1 MSKWISIRLGSLI
14 KINYGKDHK
23 SLLNG
28 DIPVYGSGGF
38 MRYVD
43 KCLSTKE
50 SILIP
55 RKGSLNNIIY
65 TSNPFWTVDTMFWTE
80 IDNEQVN
87 TKFLYYQLK
96 LINFSNLNVGSAVP
110 SLTIPIIESIYV
122 NLPSLVEQKAI
133 AEILTSLDN
142 KMENLNKQNQT
153 LESLIQTFFKSINPN
168 PLINPPRKNLDSLS
182 E

>member
-55 RKGSLNNIIY
+55 RIGTLDNVIY
-65 TSNPFWTVDTMFWTE
+65 VKKPFWTVNTMFWTE

-87 TKFLYYQLK
+87 PKFIYYQLK
-96 LINFSNLNVGSAVP
+96 LTDFTKLNAGSAVP
-110 SLTIPIIESIYV
+110 RLTVPIIESIYV
-122 NLPSLVEQKAI
+122 NLPSLVEQKSI
-133 AEILTSLDN
+133 AEILTSLDD
-142 KMENLNKQNQT
+142 KMENLNKQNIT
-153 LESLIQTFFKSINPN
+153 LESMIQTLFKSINPN
-168 PLINPPRKNLDSLS
+168 PLINPPRKNLDILS

>member
-1 MSKWISIRLGSLI
+1 
-14 KINYGKDHK
+14 
-23 SLLNG
+23 
-28 DIPVYGSGGF
+28 
-38 MRYVD
+38 
-43 KCLSTKE
+43 
-50 SILIP
+50 
-55 RKGSLNNIIY
+55 
-65 TSNPFWTVDTMFWTE
+65 
-80 IDNEQVN
+80 
-87 TKFLYYQLK
+87 